1 MSSKKI
7 NNVVWSCVPLKK
19 NSIEGFSN
27 TKTHTIECGL
37 PYIRASRNSD
47 DSQIEIFNKMALYIY
62 IREITDTSTPHIT
75 KVTKKLD
82 TLRTRLYN
90 EYYKHGYIKI

>member
-1 MSSKKI
+1 MSSKKV

-27 TKTHTIECGL
+27 TNKTHTIDCGL

-47 DSQIEIFNKMALYIY
+47 DSQIEIFNKMALEA
-62 IREITDTSTPHIT
+62 REIQKSKPHFEAF
-75 KVTKKLD
+75 KNFK
-82 TLRTRLYN
+82 
-90 EYYKHGYIKI
+90 

>member
-37 PYIRASRNSD
+37 PYIRAARNSD
-47 DSQIEIFNKMALYIY
+47 DSQIEIFNKMALEA
-62 IREITDTSTPHIT
+62 REIQKSKPFFEAF
-75 KVTKKLD
+75 KNFK
-82 TLRTRLYN
+82 
-90 EYYKHGYIKI
+90 